1 MIIKGGF
8 IAGEPGTGK
17 TYMCKGLQQGILK
30 SVRHGNCYKVCTPT
44 HKSAL
49 IANATTIFNLF
60 NINPIDYTYL
70 KSTVEN
76 LKKEGVEWI
85 FIDEV
90 SMITSKI
97 WSAIR
102 DIKKSMVLS
111 LYYLVIF
118 TSYQVLNLNIMM
130 L

>member
-1 MIIKGGF
+1 
-8 IAGEPGTGK
+8 
-17 TYMCKGLQQGILK
+17 
-30 SVRHGNCYKVCTPT
+30 
-44 HKSAL
+44 
-49 IANATTIFNLF
+49 LF
-60 NINPIDYTYL
+60 NINPIDYNYL

-85 FIDEV
+85 FIEEV

-102 DIKKSMVLS
+102 DIKKFMVLS

>member
-1 MIIKGGF
+1 M
-8 IAGEPGTGK
+8 
-17 TYMCKGLQQGILK
+17 
-30 SVRHGNCYKVCTPT
+30 CTPT

-49 IANATTIFNLF
+49 IANATTVLNLF

-90 SMITSKI
+90 SMITSK
-97 WSAIR
+97 
-102 DIKKSMVLS
+102 SMEC
-111 LYYLVIF
+111 Y
-118 TSYQVLNLNIMM
+118 
-130 L
+130 

>member
-1 MIIKGGF
+1 M
-8 IAGEPGTGK
+8 
-17 TYMCKGLQQGILK
+17 
-30 SVRHGNCYKVCTPT
+30 
-44 HKSAL
+44 

-60 NINPIDYTYL
+60 NINPIDYTYI

-76 LKKEGVEWI
+76 LQKEGVEWI

-90 SMITSKI
+90 SMITPKI

-102 DIKKSMVLS
+102 DIKRFMVLS

-118 TSYQVLNLNIMM
+118 INYQVLSPNIMT
-130 L
+130 

>member
-1 MIIKGGF
+1 M
-8 IAGEPGTGK
+8 
-17 TYMCKGLQQGILK
+17 
-30 SVRHGNCYKVCTPT
+30 VCYEVCTPT
-44 HKSAL
+44 NKSGL

-85 FIDEV
+85 FFYDEV
-90 SMITSKI
+90 SMIASRI
-97 WSAIR
+97 WGAIR
-102 DIKKSMVLS
+102 KTKKMVLS

-118 TSYQVLNLNIMM
+118 INYQASNLNIMM

>member
-1 MIIKGGF
+1 
-8 IAGEPGTGK
+8 
-17 TYMCKGLQQGILK
+17 MCKGLQQEILK
-30 SVRHGNCYKVCTPT
+30 SFRHGNCIKVCTPT

-49 IANATTIFNLF
+49 IANATNIFNLF

-102 DIKKSMVLS
+102 DI
-111 LYYLVIF
+111 
-118 TSYQVLNLNIMM
+118 
-130 L
+130 

>member
-1 MIIKGGF
+1 MKITQIKEFKIDDNNVCF
-8 IAGEPGTGK
+8 ITGEPGTGK
-17 TYMCKGLQQGILK
+17 TYMCKGLQQEIVK

-76 LKKEGVEWI
+76 LNKEGVEWI
-85 FIDEV
+85 FIDE
-90 SMITSKI
+90 
-97 WSAIR
+97 
-102 DIKKSMVLS
+102 
-111 LYYLVIF
+111 F
-118 TSYQVLNLNIMM
+118 Q
-130 L
+130 